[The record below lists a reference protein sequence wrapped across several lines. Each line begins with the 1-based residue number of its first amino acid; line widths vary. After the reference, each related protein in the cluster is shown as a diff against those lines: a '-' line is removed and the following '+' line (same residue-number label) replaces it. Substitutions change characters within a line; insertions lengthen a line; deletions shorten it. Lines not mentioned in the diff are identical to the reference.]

1 VFHFKAEMILDSKSP
16 CKLFTFTFFQRQTR
30 SNATFR
36 VRSKTTFVGE
46 KKVKKITFFWYIP
59 KILFFLNIY

>member
-36 VRSKTTFVGE
+36 VRSKTTFVGK
-46 KKVKKITFFWYIP
+46 KKVKKFTFLWYIP
-59 KILFFLNIY
+59 KTLFFLNIY

>member
-36 VRSKTTFVGE
+36 VRSKTTLVG
-46 KKVKKITFFWYIP
+46 KKKLKKL
-59 KILFFLNIY
+59 LFYGIYQKPFL